1 MVLKPAAMTSDVASG
16 PDAKYTREQASGS
29 DFCFTQSVTVETLQ
43 IDLAMS
49 TEISGYEDDVAFVN
63 KQTEKQRRK
72 NANYRYNLGLRT
84 YEAWERIYMAREDV
98 NTWLNIPQDGPRFFP
113 RNESEQSLPSQEAS
127 APVCS
132 LRQHILRVAAQF
144 EQQWQQQCQVLNS
157 SLPKTPE
164 ELKDGTNRS
173 KSPLNVGSEEPAPK
187 RARTSSWVHC
197 EDFVMDQYKTPL
209 LQDPYQATEVERKH
223 PQPRAACYDR
233 RTPRL
238 VRVPQ
243 NSPLKPPYGIDLIQE
258 WRKHPL
264 ATK

>member
-16 PDAKYTREQASGS
+16 SDAPPTREQASGS
-29 DFCFTQSVTVETLQ
+29 DFCFTQSVIVETSQ
-43 IDLAMS
+43 IDLAMA
-49 TEISGYEDDVAFVN
+49 TEISGYENDVAFVT
-63 KQTEKQRRK
+63 KQTEKQRQK
-72 NANYRYNLGLRT
+72 NANYRFNLRLRT

-98 NTWLNIPQDGPRFFP
+98 NTWLNFPEDG
-113 RNESEQSLPSQEAS
+113 SEQSPPPLEEAS
-127 APVCS
+127 TPVSS

-144 EQQWQQQCQVLNS
+144 QQQSQQQQQALDS

-164 ELKDGTNRS
+164 ELRTGTTRS
-173 KSPLNVGSEEPAPK
+173 KSPISQVIDEPATK
-187 RARTSSWVHC
+187 RARNNSWVHC
-197 EDFVMDQYKTPL
+197 EDFVMDQYKTPV

-238 VRVPQ
+238 SRVAQ
-243 NSPLKPPYGIDLIQE
+243 NSTVKPPYGIDLIQA
-258 WRKHPL
+258 WRQHPL